1 VTQRDRVLLALKA
14 AGPKGVR
21 SDTFIKNFMP
31 RAAARVQELKDD
43 GHDISSEREG
53 KYVRWTLN
61 VGVESERVSG
71 GSHPSARPERPIGGR
86 AAGSKAPGPSGRT
99 SQQKATLDSG
109 VAEPNVGSSTEGRD
123 QAGNSIPQPV
133 DAALGVASGVA
144 ASPLLPVPVE
154 ARARTIPSAYDC
166 WEDAA

>member
-1 VTQRDRVLLALKA
+1 MTQRDRVLLALKA

-31 RAAARVQELKDD
+31 RAAARVQELKDE

-61 VGVESERVSG
+61 VGVGADDAQGGGGFDHPHGLSVS
-71 GSHPSARPERPIGGR
+71 
-86 AAGSKAPGPSGRT
+86 T
-99 SQQKATLDSG
+99 D
-109 VAEPNVGSSTEGRD
+109 
-123 QAGNSIPQPV
+123 
-133 DAALGVASGVA
+133 SGVA

-154 ARARTIPSAYDC
+154 ARARTIPNAYNC